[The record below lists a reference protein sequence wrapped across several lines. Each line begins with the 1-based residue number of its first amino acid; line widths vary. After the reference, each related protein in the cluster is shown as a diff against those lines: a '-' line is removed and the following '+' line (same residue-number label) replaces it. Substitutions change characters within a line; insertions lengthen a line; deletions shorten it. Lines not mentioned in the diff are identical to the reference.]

1 MKKLFIAII
10 AVASLIGCSKENP
23 LVGTEWASIEAYTS
37 GSSFTVEAYTLQFKT
52 ETTGDMLY
60 DDFRHDTQTM
70 SFTYSYIEPNVI
82 ITYNGNSI
90 KGVLSGDKIT
100 FDGTGANGSAMVFN
114 KNKKK

>member
-1 MKKLFIAII
+1 MRKLFIAM
-10 AVASLIGCSKENP
+10 VAIMTLMGCSKENP
-23 LVGTEWASIEAYTS
+23 LIGTEWASVEAYTS

-60 DDFRHDTQTM
+60 DDFRHNTQTM

-100 FDGTGANGSAMVFN
+100 FDDMGKGGSAMVFN